1 MLSTPDF
8 SHLTT
13 NDYEK
18 IYEPSEDTFLLL
30 DALEKDMSSLNEM
43 KPLFVFEIGSGS
55 GVVINFLAKHLKESK
70 KCLFYS
76 TDINMDACKA
86 TQRTA
91 RQNKNDINVV
101 NCDLIM
107 PLVDKMKRKI
117 DILIFNPP
125 YVVTEMNEVGSKG
138 LPAAW
143 AGGPRGRV
151 VMDRLFP
158 YIDSLLTEQGFFYL
172 VCIKQNQIEQ
182 IEKFFLALKFK
193 IYLVMERKAGIE
205 NLYILRF
212 SRISK

>member
-1 MLSTPDF
+1 LK
-8 SHLTT
+8 T

-18 IYEPSEDTFLLL
+18 VYEPSEDTFLLL
-30 DALEKDMSSLNEM
+30 DALERDMNSLNEM
-43 KPLFVFEIGSGS
+43 RPLFVFEIGSGS
-55 GVVINFLAKHLKESK
+55 GVVINFLAKHLNESK

-86 TQRTA
+86 TQRTSK
-91 RQNKNDINVV
+91 QNKNDINVV

-107 PLVDKMKRKI
+107 PFMDKMKRKI

-125 YVVTEMNEVGSKG
+125 YVVTEMNEVGSKS

-158 YIDSLLTEQGFFYL
+158 FIDSVLTDRGFFYL
-172 VCIKQNQIEQ
+172 VCIKQNEIEQ
-182 IEKFFLALKFK
+182 IEKLFLELKFCMN
-193 IYLVMERKAGIE
+193 LVIERKAGIE
-205 NLYILRF
+205 HLFILRF
-212 SRISK
+212 NRI